1 MEFNEKLQLLRRAK
15 GISQEKLAE
24 EIGVPQQLVA
34 KWEEGDEIPDMH
46 SLMALSDWFNVSLDE
61 LLRDRINL
69 RTLERLGFYEQEVET
84 SEDDLI
90 ENSIL
95 IIGMI
100 LMMMGFIFNHLM
112 VGITCGG
119 IGVGFYYVIR
129 LEKRR

>member
-1 MEFNEKLQLLRRAK
+1 
-15 GISQEKLAE
+15 
-24 EIGVPQQLVA
+24 
-34 KWEEGDEIPDMH
+34 
-46 SLMALSDWFNVSLDE
+46 MALSDWFNVCLDE

-84 SEDDLI
+84 SQDDLI

-119 IGVGFYYVIR
+119 IGVGFYYLIR
-129 LEKRR
+129 LKKRRRIGVFILYKN

>member
-112 VGITCGG
+112 VGITWGG
-119 IGVGFYYVIR
+119 IGVGFYYLIR
-129 LEKRR
+129 LKKRR

>member
-46 SLMALSDWFNVSLDE
+46 SLMAL
-61 LLRDRINL
+61 LRDRINL

-100 LMMMGFIFNHLM
+100 LMMMMGFIFNHLM

-119 IGVGFYYVIR
+119 IGVGFYYLIR
-129 LEKRR
+129 LKKRR

>member
-46 SLMALSDWFNVSLDE
+46 SLMA

-119 IGVGFYYVIR
+119 IGVGFYYLIR
-129 LEKRR
+129 LKKRR

>member
-1 MEFNEKLQLLRRAK
+1 MNLGEVIYAHRKAK
-15 GISQEKLAE
+15 GLSQEKLAE

-34 KWEEGDEIPDMH
+34 KWEDGNEIPDMH

-84 SEDDLI
+84 SQDDLI

-119 IGVGFYYVIR
+119 IGVGFYYLIR
-129 LEKRR
+129 LKKRR